1 MPVGQ
6 PQTCTGLGVRRCCDR
21 GTHGG
26 KLTDLHGLLP
36 WGTIM
41 ALVINGRFLTRP
53 ITGVERYGHM
63 LLQVIAKEWP
73 DSRVVLPARAEGDV
87 DTYGLDVVRHTGLG
101 GHAWEQ
107 LQLPSALRKDDLL
120 LSPANTGPLRVRRQV
135 VVVHD
140 LAVIHHPEWFD
151 RRFAR
156 WYEFLLPRLTRRVA
170 RVITVSSTSSLDL
183 QQTYSL
189 GPGHV
194 TIVPPFATRL
204 PIGERS
210 DRPVPSPYC
219 LLVGS
224 LDPRKGIDR
233 ALQWYS
239 SLKDPLFSL
248 VIVGRPGPQFASLDT
263 AQHEGVH
270 FLHGVHDADLRG
282 LYEGALALLH
292 PSRAEGFGLP
302 VLEAMEHGCPVIAS
316 DLQVFRECFGDAV
329 RYSSFA
335 MDTSLDE
342 ALKEVLGPE
351 REAWIE
357 HGKRH
362 AATFDETRI
371 TQALHNAIDPLLR
384 S

>member
-1 MPVGQ
+1 
-6 PQTCTGLGVRRCCDR
+6 
-21 GTHGG
+21 
-26 KLTDLHGLLP
+26 
-36 WGTIM
+36 M

-53 ITGVERYGHM
+53 MTGVERYGHM
-63 LLQVIAKEWP
+63 LLRVIAREWP
-73 DSRVVLPARAEGDV
+73 NSRIVLPARAEDAV
-87 DTYGLDVVRHTGLG
+87 DTHGLEVMHQKGLG

-107 LQLPSALRKDDLL
+107 LQLPSVLRKDDLL
-120 LSPANTGPLRVRRQV
+120 LSPANTGPLRVGRQV

-156 WYEFLLPRLTRRVA
+156 WYEFLLPRLTRRVE

-194 TIVPPFATRL
+194 TIVPPFAAQL

-210 DRPVPSPYC
+210 DHRVPSPYC
-219 LLVGS
+219 LMVGS
-224 LDPRKGIDR
+224 IDPRKGIDR

-239 SLKDPLFSL
+239 RLKDPMFSL
-248 VIVGRPGPQFASLDT
+248 VIVGRPGPQFASLDI

-270 FLHGVHDADLRG
+270 FLDGVHDAQLRV

-302 VLEAMEHGCPVIAS
+302 VLEAMDHGCPVIAS

-335 MDTSLDE
+335 MDPSLDG
-342 ALKEVLGPE
+342 ALKAALGPE
-351 REAWIE
+351 REVWIE

-362 AATFDETRI
+362 AATFNEARTIR
-371 TQALHNAIDPLLR
+371 ALHDVLDPLLL